1 MKIQKI
7 EYLEKYKNIVQKAV
21 TEVFYLFFIKRF
33 DHLEPLMTIYRPK
46 QNFSWVTVRVFSAQ
60 SPV

>member
-21 TEVFYLFFIKRF
+21 TEVFTYFLSKG
-33 DHLEPLMTIYRPK
+33 LT
-46 QNFSWVTVRVFSAQ
+46 T
-60 SPV
+60 